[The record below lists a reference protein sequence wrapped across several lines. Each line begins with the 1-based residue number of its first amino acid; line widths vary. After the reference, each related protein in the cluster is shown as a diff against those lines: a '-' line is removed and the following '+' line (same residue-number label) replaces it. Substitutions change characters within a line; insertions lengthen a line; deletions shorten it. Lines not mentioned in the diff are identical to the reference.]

1 MLISLRN
8 ARGEYIAKIK
18 VENDHVVE
26 NKLEGCYESD
36 LDSFS
41 DGEPIY
47 RLDLIENR
55 EILEEFSTEELLNEI
70 RSRVLP

>member
-18 VENDHVVE
+18 VENVHVVE

-36 LDSFS
+36 LNSVS
-41 DGEPIY
+41 DGELIY
-47 RLDLIENR
+47 R
-55 EILEEFSTEELLNEI
+55 
-70 RSRVLP
+70 